1 MIPSIKD
8 VKDLS
13 GKRVLLRAGLN
24 VPVKDGVVLNDFRI
38 RKSMDT
44 IKYLINEGAQILIVS
59 HIGRGKEDTLLP
71 VYEYMKK
78 EIDLVFTDRFDDVPT
93 DKIVL
98 FENLRKHEGELNNY
112 EEFAKKLASLAD
124 IYVNDAFSVS
134 HREHASIVGVPQYIP
149 GYVGLLFMEEYK
161 YLSKSLEPD
170 HPSLFIL
177 GGAKFDIKEPLIR
190 KALDHY
196 DTIFVGGAIA
206 NDFFKAKGYEVGES
220 KISSNLPKDLVGEER
235 IILPVDVVIADRSV
249 KNPDEVLASERIV
262 DVGPETIRNL
272 KDVIDNSKF
281 ILWNG
286 PLGLTEEGF
295 DEQTEEL
302 IKILAQRDATVVV
315 GGGETVESVF
325 KYEMQDAFTFLS
337 TAGGAMIQ
345 FLTEGTL
352 PGIKAL
358 T

>member
-1 MIPSIKD
+1 MIPNIKD
-8 VKDLS
+8 VKDLA
-13 GKRVLLRAGLN
+13 GKRVLLRSGLN
-24 VPVKDGVVLNDFRI
+24 VPIKDGVVLNDFRI
-38 RKSMDT
+38 QRALAT
-44 IKYLINEGAQILIVS
+44 IKYLVNEGAQVLIIS
-59 HIGRGKEDTLLP
+59 HIGREKEDSLLP
-71 VYEYMKK
+71 VYECMKK
-78 EIDLVFTDRFDDVPT
+78 EIDLVFADRFDDVPS
-93 DKIVL
+93 DKVVL

-161 YLSKSLEPD
+161 YLSQSLDPE
-170 HPSLFIL
+170 HPALFIL

-190 KALDHY
+190 KGLDHY

-206 NDFFKAKGYEVGES
+206 NDFFKAKGYEIGES
-220 KISSNLPKDLVGEER
+220 KISSNLPKDLIGESK
-235 IILPVDVVIADRSV
+235 IILPIDIVVDGGSV
-249 KNPDEVLASERIV
+249 KSPDEIQEGERIV
-262 DVGPETIRNL
+262 DAGPETIKNL
-272 KDVIDNSKF
+272 KDVINNAKF
-281 ILWNG
+281 IMWNG
-286 PLGLTEEGF
+286 PIGLIEEGF
-295 DEQTEEL
+295 GDQTEEL
-302 IKILAQRDATVVV
+302 IKILANVDATVVV
-315 GGGETVESVF
+315 GGGETIEAIF
-325 KYEMQDAFTFLS
+325 KYNMQDSFTFLS

>member
-1 MIPSIKD
+1 MIPNIKD
-8 VKDLS
+8 VENLS

-24 VPVKDGVVLNDFRI
+24 VPVKNGVVVNDFRI
-38 RKSMDT
+38 KKSLET
-44 IKYLINEGAQILIVS
+44 IKYIRDEGAQVLIIS
-59 HIGRGKEDTLLP
+59 HIGREKEDTLLP

-78 EIDLVFTDRFDDVPT
+78 EIDLVFVDRFDDVPNE
-93 DKIVL
+93 KVVL

-134 HREHASIVGVPQYIP
+134 HREHASIVGVPQLIP
-149 GYVGLLFMEEYK
+149 GYVGLLFIEEYK
-161 YLSKSLEPD
+161 YLSKSLKPD
-170 HPSLFIL
+170 HPALFIL
-177 GGAKFDIKEPLIR
+177 GGAKFDTKEPLIR
-190 KALDHY
+190 KSLDLY

-206 NDFFKAKGYEVGES
+206 NDFFKAKGYEIGES
-220 KISSNLPKDLVGEER
+220 RISSNSPKDLIGEEK
-235 IILPVDVVIADRSV
+235 ILLPIDVVVRDGSIKS
-249 KNPDEVLASERIV
+249 PEEVLSKDQIV
-262 DVGPETIRNL
+262 DAGPDTIENL
-272 KDVIDNSKF
+272 KDVIDNAKF

-286 PLGLTEEGF
+286 PLGVIEDGF
-295 DEQTEEL
+295 GEQTEEL
-302 IKILAQRDATVVV
+302 VKILASCSATTVV

-325 KYEMQDAFTFLS
+325 RYGMENSFTFLS
-337 TAGGAMIQ
+337 TAGGAMVQ